1 MYSLYYVWCTNA
13 FYSILFKAHS
23 LYQKTRKYSKGS
35 YQRNKEVSLKGLSLT
50 KFGITYAPKMII
62 NIINRKHWINKNSQA
77 PPKWKTP
84 HLPPFVLITTKTPYL
99 KAGNLR
105 ERIRHFPCPFRRN
118 CVSSSSLQR
127 RIILENTTNNVER
140 QTELENRH
148 SANPL
153 P

>member
-1 MYSLYYVWCTNA
+1 MWCTDV

-23 LYQKTRKYSKGS
+23 LYQKTRKCSKGS
-35 YQRNKEVSLKGLSLT
+35 YQRNKGISLKGLSLT
-50 KFGITYAPKMII
+50 KLGITSAPKMII
-62 NIINRKHWINKNSQA
+62 NIINNCKHWINKNSQV

-84 HLPPFVLITTKTPYL
+84 RLLPLVPITTQTPYL

-105 ERIRHFPCPFRRN
+105 ERIRHFPCLFRRN
-118 CVSSSSLQR
+118 CVSSSSLLR
-127 RIILENTTNNVER
+127 RAILENTANNVER
-140 QTELENRH
+140 KTELENHR